1 MNFEQTIKNWVAL
14 DDSIRVRTAELKQ
27 LREQRRDTQS
37 SILDHVTTNGLSH
50 KTVQISDGVLKFQN
64 CKVTAPLT
72 FRFITQCLNEC
83 ISDEEQVKQLV
94 NYIRQKRNI
103 KYIPEVKRSYK

>member
-1 MNFEQTIKNWVAL
+1 MNFEETVINWVAL
-14 DDSIRVRTAELKQ
+14 DDAIKIKTTELKQ
-27 LREQRRDTQS
+27 LRDDKRDTQTV
-37 SILDHVTTNGLSH
+37 ILDHITTNNLSH
-50 KTVQISDGVLKFQN
+50 KTIQISDGILKFQN

-72 FRFITQCLNEC
+72 FKFITQCLNEC